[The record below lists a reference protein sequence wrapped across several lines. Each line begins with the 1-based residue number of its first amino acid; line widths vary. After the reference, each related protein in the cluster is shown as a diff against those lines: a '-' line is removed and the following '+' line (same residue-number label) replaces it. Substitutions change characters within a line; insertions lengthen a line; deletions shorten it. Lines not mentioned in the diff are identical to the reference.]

1 MAAKSHYPAFRFR
14 RLPTLTQSFP
24 IVEENACFRRKP
36 TCGFRNRA
44 PTLLMTA
51 TGWKTDLAGATNIR
65 MIMTMLEIL
74 LIAAGSLVVI
84 VPLLKERR
92 SIRRLEELRAG
103 APEVYFE
110 ERRSLE
116 AYPPKGSWLPRFI
129 GAAIV
134 IYYATS
140 LVMKHSS

>member
-1 MAAKSHYPAFRFR
+1 
-14 RLPTLTQSFP
+14 
-24 IVEENACFRRKP
+24 
-36 TCGFRNRA
+36 
-44 PTLLMTA
+44 MTEC
-51 TGWKTDLAGATNIR
+51 GWKTDLAGAENIR
-65 MIMTMLEIL
+65 MLMTMLEIL

-140 LVMKHSS
+140 LVMKHAS